1 MHGLGLLEEI
11 KVVFIVIGSL
21 MTKRCALWEAKAKAV
36 GERVLLAVLKS
47 MTVLLRPA
55 DDCGK
60 LSPSCTKTAQ

>member
-1 MHGLGLLEEI
+1 MGG
-11 KVVFIVIGSL
+11 
-21 MTKRCALWEAKAKAV
+21 KAKAA